1 MTHYLEHVAHMTSP
15 EAQRKWGRACQEE
28 MSTRK
33 SPLPGVVSLGAANE
47 DGGQQRERSLTPASA
62 IITKTSSANSWGDVE
77 KGGPQCTAGRK
88 GTGAATMKKS
98 MELPQK
104 IKNRTTI

>member
-1 MTHYLEHVAHMTSP
+1 MELTESQWVQRHESAHMTSP

-47 DGGQQRERSLTPASA
+47 DRGPTEGTEPHTCQCHHHKDKQCQQLVGRGER
-62 IITKTSSANSWGDVE
+62 
-77 KGGPQCTAGRK
+77 GP
-88 GTGAATMKKS
+88 S
-98 MELPQK
+98 MHCW
-104 IKNRTTI
+104 